1 MTNSYKQALRK
12 LTSMTLYYSGA
23 SSFSRILGFKQGFR
37 ILCYHGINLNPTNH
51 YAVNI
56 IDFALQMEYLLHSD
70 IEIVSIDELLKNEK
84 ESTPISNGRIA
95 ISFDDGYLD
104 FYQYAFPIL
113 NEYKIPATVF
123 LPTGFLDQKITSDNR
138 SCLPQSQ
145 FLTWD
150 QVREMYQYGI
160 NFGSHSISH
169 RSLSTMD
176 KLQIS
181 RELSLS
187 KQRMETEIGAEINGF
202 AFPYG
207 TYRDIPADAEKLL
220 EDNGFSWA
228 VTSISGINK
237 SSTNRALLRRIVIY
251 AEDGLR
257 DFHRLLYGSLDS
269 WFIPQKIG
277 NYLKKMS
284 IKGNTE

>member
-1 MTNSYKQALRK
+1 
-12 LTSMTLYYSGA
+12 
-23 SSFSRILGFKQGFR
+23 
-37 ILCYHGINLNPTNH
+37 
-51 YAVNI
+51 
-56 IDFALQMEYLLHSD
+56 MEYLLHSD

-138 SCLPQSQ
+138 SCLPQRQ

-220 EDNGFSWA
+220 E
-228 VTSISGINK
+228 
-237 SSTNRALLRRIVIY
+237 Y
-251 AEDGLR
+251 R
-257 DFHRLLYGSLDS
+257 DKFHKERQ
-269 WFIPQKIG
+269 IR
-277 NYLKKMS
+277 
-284 IKGNTE
+284 